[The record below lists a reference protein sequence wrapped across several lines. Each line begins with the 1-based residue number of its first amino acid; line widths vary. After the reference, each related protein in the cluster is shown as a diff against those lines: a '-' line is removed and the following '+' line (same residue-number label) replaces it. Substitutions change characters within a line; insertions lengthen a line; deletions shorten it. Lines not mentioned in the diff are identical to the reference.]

1 MRLLRVRTEE
11 GPQLVTVSDDLVKS
25 VEVVNGEATVG
36 QPLGE
41 VERFATLPVVS
52 PSKIIGIGLNYR
64 DHAAEAGADLPE
76 SPLTFAIYPSA
87 VIGHEAAI
95 RIPTGVAQVDYE
107 AELGVVM
114 GREARDV
121 SVDEA
126 LSYVFAYTCVND
138 VSARDVQLK
147 EGQWTRGKSFD
158 TFSPVGPCLTTREE
172 ISDPQGLSI
181 VCRVDGETRQDSSTA
196 QMVFS
201 VAEIVSFVS
210 AGTTLFPGD
219 LIATGT
225 PSGVAL
231 GQPEPAWLSPG
242 ATVEVEIESIGILR
256 NTVVDSISTSGES

>member
-1 MRLLRVRTEE
+1 MRLMRVRTEA
-11 GPQLVTVSDDLVKS
+11 GPQLVTVSDGIARS
-25 VEVVNGEATVG
+25 VEVLNGDVTVG
-36 QPLGE
+36 EPLDAVDGLDY
-41 VERFATLPVVS
+41 LPVVS

-64 DHAAEAGADLPE
+64 DHAAETGTDLPE

-95 RIPTGVAQVDYE
+95 RIPPGVTQVDYE
-107 AELGVVM
+107 AELGVVI

-138 VSARDVQLK
+138 VSARDVQLE

-158 TFSPVGPCLTTREE
+158 TFSPVGPSLTTTDE
-172 ISDPQGLSI
+172 IPDPQQLSI
-181 VCRVDGETRQDSSTA
+181 VCRVDGEVRQSSSTA
-196 QMVFS
+196 QMAFS
-201 VAEIVSFVS
+201 VAEIISFVS
-210 AGTTLFPGD
+210 TGTTLFPGD

-231 GQPEPAWLSPG
+231 GQPEPAWLTPG
-242 ATVEVEIESIGILR
+242 ATVEVEIESIGTLR
-256 NTVVDSISTSGES
+256 NHVVGSENDTG